1 MFLEGE
7 YWDTSCSNA
16 YSDNLVHFALA
27 FNNMT
32 GYIPV
37 RIEGEGLPL
46 DRQDV
51 FGNQF
56 EHIEKTVRKIIP
68 INEVRVPA

>member
-7 YWDTSCSNA
+7 YWDTSCANA

-56 EHIEKTVRKIIP
+56 EHQEKVVRKIIP
-68 INEVRVPA
+68 INEVRVTA